1 MKISNWTI
9 NLKWSHALLVWA
21 AISFS
26 CKLQAQTNC
35 VTPPS
40 ALVSW
45 WNAQSN
51 ATDIVG
57 GNNGVISGAIT
68 FVTGEVGQA
77 FNFDGVTG
85 AIIAPAISN
94 LAASD
99 LTIEGWI
106 MPTDVSGERPI
117 VEFSAFSGQLS
128 RLHLWYSVGTP
139 GTVYGL
145 IRDPGGAYLQVV
157 SAGGLVA
164 PNQWN
169 HVAMTFDRVGKKAL
183 LYLNGVQVASNS
195 SSVSIQPDLN
205 VPVNLGLRPEGSA
218 DIPQGRRHVG
228 KMDEISLYS
237 RVLSG
242 AELQGIFNAG
252 SAGKCGPQIAPSILT
267 QPQNQTVTVGGS
279 ATFTVVADGTFPLSY
294 QWQFNGTNLLG
305 ATSNSLT
312 LANIQLSDAGDY
324 SVLVTNPVSFVASS
338 NAVLTVNTPP
348 PCLNAPSGLVGWWK
362 AEGNSLDQSGTNNG
376 ILSGNTAYGSGRVGQ
391 GFVFDGNADGVLIGN
406 PPELRLQ
413 NFTIETW
420 IKRSSTS
427 TVSFGSAGIAVVV
440 GYGLSGYALA
450 LFPNGT
456 PFLTQVGGGNT
467 SPAIA
472 ITDTNFHHLAV
483 TKSGATIV
491 FYVDGV
497 AYSAPSFDPGFVFST
512 ALGIGGKGDGFDN
525 SFFGIVDEA
534 SIYNRA
540 LSASEMAAI
549 YNADASGKCTSTNGI
564 TLAPSIITQPANA
577 TVTTGG
583 NATYTVV
590 AGGSAPL
597 TYQWSFNGTNIAD
610 ATSSSFTV
618 NNAQFTNAGLYAVS
632 ITNSAGSLLSSNASL
647 TVNPAPSVLRVADTP
662 AASGTT
668 VSVPVLLTA
677 NGLENALQFSLS
689 FSTSRLSYVGTTLTA
704 AGGATL
710 LLNEI
715 GASTGRVGVVIG
727 LPAGATFAAGTQQ
740 LALVTFTTAIVTNI
754 TSTPVNFVD
763 QPVARQVSNKSG
775 GPLTANYANGTVS
788 IAAAL
793 FEADLSPRPAGDE
806 TVTVTDWV
814 LIGLFAA
821 HLDSPTN
828 AAEFQKADCAPR
840 DTLGN
845 GQITIIDWVQAG
857 RYAAVLDPLTP
868 VGGPTEPAAFIVSS
882 QKRSNGIAGVSTRQV
897 RVMDSTINQG
907 QTGSVSVSLQSEGD
921 ENALGFSVTFDP
933 AFLTYTG
940 VALGTAANGAALN
953 VNTNNLSAGQV
964 GFALALPSGTHFAAG
979 LDELLK
985 VSFKT
990 SISATGTLSV
1000 GFGDL
1005 PIYREISDPTAHVLP
1020 SDYLNGA
1027 IIITPL
1033 PSLTIVRA
1041 TPNVTLSWPVWAS
1054 NFVLQQNGSG
1064 LNSSGSWSNVTATV
1078 STNNQQNEVTLPISG
1093 PTRFYRLRK
1102 P

>member
-1 MKISNWTI
+1 M
-9 NLKWSHALLVWA
+9 NLKRAHALLFCSV
-21 AISFS
+21 ISLS
-26 CKLQAQTNC
+26 CQLQAQINC

-40 ALVSW
+40 GLVSW
-45 WNAQSN
+45 WNAQGN
-51 ATDIVG
+51 ANDVVG

-77 FNFDGVTG
+77 FNFDGVSG
-85 AIIAPAISN
+85 AVIAPAISN

-106 MPTDVSGERPI
+106 LPTDVSGERPI

-128 RLHLWYSVGTP
+128 RLHLWYSVGSP

-183 LYLNGVQVASNS
+183 LYLNGVQVASNTS
-195 SSVSIQPDLN
+195 PVSIQPNLN

-218 DIPQGRRHVG
+218 DIPQGRRHMG

-237 RVLSG
+237 RVLSE

-279 ATFTVVADGTFPLSY
+279 ATFTVVADGTFPFSY
-294 QWQFNGTNLLG
+294 QWRFNGTNILG

-312 LANIQLSDAGDY
+312 LANIQLTDAGDY

-338 NAVLTVNTPP
+338 NAILTVNTPP
-348 PCLNAPSGLVGWWK
+348 PCLNTPSGLVGWWK
-362 AEGNSLDQSGTNNG
+362 SEGNGLDQIGTNNG
-376 ILSGNTAYGSGRVGQ
+376 ILSGNTTYGSGRVGQ

-406 PPELRLQ
+406 PTELQLQ

-420 IKRSSTS
+420 IKRASAS

-450 LFPNGT
+450 LFPDGT
-456 PFLTQVGGGNT
+456 PFLTQVGAGNT
-467 SPAIA
+467 SPTRT

-525 SFFGIVDEA
+525 SFLGMVDEA

-540 LSASEMAAI
+540 LSASEVTAI
-549 YNADASGKCTSTNGI
+549 YNADAGGKCTSTNGI
-564 TLAPSIITQPANA
+564 NLAPFIITQPANA
-577 TVTTGG
+577 TVTMGG
-583 NATYTVV
+583 NATYTVA

-597 TYQWSFNGTNIAD
+597 IYQWSFNGTNIAD
-610 ATSSSFTV
+610 ATASSFTV
-618 NNAQFTNAGLYAVS
+618 SNAQFTNAGFYSVF
-632 ITNSAGSLLSSNASL
+632 ITNSAGSVLSSNALL
-647 TVNPAPSVLRVADTP
+647 TVNPAPSLLQIADT
-662 AASGTT
+662 AAGSGGT

-677 NGLENALQFSLS
+677 NGFENALQFSLG
-689 FSTSRLSYVGTTLTA
+689 FNTSHLSYVGTTLTA
-704 AGGATL
+704 TGGATL

-715 GASTGRVGVVIG
+715 GASTGRIGVVIG

-740 LALVTFTTAIVTNI
+740 LALVTFTTAIVTNA
-754 TSTPVNFVD
+754 TGSPVNFVD

-775 GPLTANYANGTVS
+775 GTLAANYANGTVL
-788 IAAAL
+788 IAAVS
-793 FEADLSPRPAGDE
+793 FEADLSPRPGGDKA
-806 TVTVTDWV
+806 VTVTDWV

-821 HLDSPTN
+821 HLDAPTN

-868 VGGPTEPAAFIVSS
+868 VGGPTEPSSFLVAS
-882 QKRSNGIAGVSTRQV
+882 QKRSNGIEGVGTRQV

-907 QTGSVSVSLQSEGD
+907 QTGSVSVRLQSEGN
-921 ENALGFSVTFDP
+921 ENALGFSVIFDP
-933 AFLTYTG
+933 ALLTYTG
-940 VALGTAANGAALN
+940 VALGNAATGAVLN
-953 VNTNNLSAGQV
+953 VNTDNMAAGRV
-964 GFALALPSGTHFAAG
+964 GFALALPSGAHFAAG

-985 VSFKT
+985 VSFKA

-1020 SDYLNGA
+1020 SDYVNGT
-1027 IIITPL
+1027 ITITPL

-1041 TPNVTLSWPVWAS
+1041 IPNVTLSWPTWAS
-1054 NFVLQQNGSG
+1054 NFVLQENGSS

-1078 STNNQQNEVTLPISG
+1078 GTNNQQNEVTLPISG
-1093 PTRFYRLRK
+1093 ATRFYRLNK